1 MFLLRKKRPEN
12 LPSRTLRTY
21 GLSESAIREKL
32 KGIAGS
38 LEILSH
44 PKGVDLRIVV
54 EGNDEKLLKGM
65 GDAVEGQVRQR
76 LGKYVFGA
84 DDDKIEQVV
93 GKALADQKM
102 TLAVAESC
110 TGGLICHWLTNVPGS
125 SEYFKH
131 GIIAY
136 SDSVKLASLGV
147 SEEILKRFGAVSRET
162 VTAMAKGVREVS
174 KAGIG
179 LAVTGI
185 AGPGGGSAEKPVGL
199 VYIGLARDAATL
211 SEEYHFTGGR
221 EMIKIQA
228 SQAALDLLR
237 KNLRKSPRRDLS

>member
-12 LPSRTLRTY
+12 LESRTLKTY
-21 GLSESAIREKL
+21 GLGESAIREKL

-54 EGNDEKLLKGM
+54 EGKNGKLLKEM
-65 GDAVEGQVRQR
+65 VDAVEGQVKQR
-76 LGKYVFGA
+76 LGEYVFGV
-84 DDDKIEQVV
+84 DDDKMEQVV
-93 GKALADQKM
+93 GIALADQKM

-136 SDSVKLASLGV
+136 SDSAKLASLGV
-147 SEEILKRFGAVSRET
+147 PEELLKRFGAVSKEA
-162 VTAMAKGVREVS
+162 VTAMAKGVREMS
-174 KAGIG
+174 NTGIG
-179 LAVTGI
+179 LATTGI

-199 VYIGLARDAATL
+199 VYIGLARDEAIL
-211 SEEYHFTGGR
+211 SEEHRFIGSR

-237 KNLRKSPRRDLS
+237 RNLM